1 MDQIIHDSIGHV
13 NYFYLQCIFK
23 NKNPQ
28 RTFEKERDKIDL
40 VFRKVSLIVKG
51 STEQSHGSMCVE
63 TCVGSFRWPRVVVM
77 KYRMDLG
84 DSVREVMERKVSRI
98 TTSCLTCSLCEWT
111 LIVNEILSYSDPYG
125 VRAISRVN

>member
-1 MDQIIHDSIGHV
+1 
-13 NYFYLQCIFK
+13 
-23 NKNPQ
+23 
-28 RTFEKERDKIDL
+28 
-40 VFRKVSLIVKG
+40 
-51 STEQSHGSMCVE
+51 
-63 TCVGSFRWPRVVVM
+63 M